1 MPPCTGE
8 RAGGFAGGRR
18 SDPDPEGE
26 TRPRPD
32 RTWDMISRS
41 TLIGALVVVELAIL
55 GLAAKAVP
63 GNSPNTNWNFDPS
76 WTHQPA
82 PTTSRLDKT
91 FETGSAPHV
100 VLDVDNADVTVQA
113 GAATSVH
120 VTGTMKVS
128 GHHSGVQPALT
139 AIRTADGVR
148 VAVESGLVFGRIER
162 DVRITVP
169 PDAQVE
175 IASAAG
181 VVANGLRG
189 KLVARL
195 DDGAVRISNH
205 RGDVDVTTSSGDI
218 DVLDA
223 QGGVFALR
231 TDDGALKLTSSGAD
245 HLDARTGSGAITAI
259 GLRAVDGALQTDDGR
274 IDVNFA
280 PESDATVNLHADDG
294 HINGARVT
302 APDGDSASGRSM
314 RLGSG
319 RGQFTI
325 STDRGSI
332 AVAHGASV

>member
-1 MPPCTGE
+1 
-8 RAGGFAGGRR
+8 
-18 SDPDPEGE
+18 
-26 TRPRPD
+26 
-32 RTWDMISRS
+32 MISRS

-55 GLAAKAVP
+55 GFAAKAVS
-63 GNSPNTNWNFDPS
+63 GSSPNTHWNFAPS
-76 WTHQPA
+76 WTHQSA

-91 FETGSAPHV
+91 FETGSAPRV

-113 GAATSVH
+113 GDVTSVH
-120 VTGTMKVS
+120 VTGTMRVS
-128 GHHSGVQPALT
+128 GRHGGVQPALT

-148 VAVESGLVFGRIER
+148 VAVESGLVYGRIER
-162 DVRITVP
+162 EVRITVP
-169 PDAQVE
+169 PAAQVE
-175 IASAAG
+175 IVSAAG

-245 HLDARTGSGAITAI
+245 HLDARTGSGAITAV
-259 GLRAVDGALQTDDGR
+259 GLRAADGALQTDDGG

-280 PESDATVNLHADDG
+280 PESDATVNLHTDDG
-294 HINGARVT
+294 HITGAT
-302 APDGDSASGRSM
+302 APDGDSASGRSI

-319 RGQFTI
+319 RGHFTI
-325 STDRGSI
+325 STDSGSI

>member
-1 MPPCTGE
+1 
-8 RAGGFAGGRR
+8 
-18 SDPDPEGE
+18 
-26 TRPRPD
+26 
-32 RTWDMISRS
+32 MISRS

-55 GLAAKAVP
+55 GVAAKAVS
-63 GNSPNTNWNFDPS
+63 GNSPGTHWNFGPS
-76 WTHQPA
+76 WTHPAA

-91 FETGSAPHV
+91 FETGGAPRV

-120 VTGTMKVS
+120 VTGTMRVS
-128 GHHSGVQPALT
+128 GLHSGVQPSLT
-139 AIRTADGVR
+139 AIRTSDGVR
-148 VAVESGLVFGRIER
+148 VAVEAGLVYGRIER
-162 DVRITVP
+162 EVRIIVP

-175 IASAAG
+175 IASAGG

-189 KLVARL
+189 RLVARL
-195 DDGAVRISNH
+195 RDGDVRISNH

-223 QGGVFALR
+223 QGAAFALR
-231 TDDGALKLTSSGAD
+231 TDNGALKLTSSGAD
-245 HLDARTGSGAITAI
+245 HLDARTGSGAITAV
-259 GLRAVDGALQTDDGR
+259 GLRAVDGALQTDDGG

-280 PESDATVNLHADDG
+280 AESDATVNLHADDG
-294 HINGARVT
+294 RITGAGAT

-319 RGQFTI
+319 RGHFTV
-325 STDRGSI
+325 STASGSI